1 MLSIKKSVLLLIFCC
16 LTLSAVF
23 SQKTITVD
31 DAISIALKNNFDIM
45 VARNDAEISKL
56 NNTAGNAGMLP
67 SVNLNGA
74 DNYSINDI
82 HSKQST
88 GVIISA
94 PNANSNVLTA
104 NAALNWTLF
113 DGGKMFV
120 TKSKLSQIE
129 ALGGINF
136 KDKVL
141 QTTYNVIVAYFNVVK
156 QKQQLASINQVIA
169 YNEDRVNIL
178 QTSFNAGA
186 SPKNNLLQAK
196 IDLNVS
202 HENAIA
208 QQSIIVAAKRN
219 LNQLLC
225 RNMDSTAYDVMDT
238 IPLTFRPDKTEL
250 LKKVQDNNTSILSFQ
265 KQMDIAKLS
274 LDEMKAG
281 RLPKISFNG
290 GYYFSYSNSTV
301 GTLYNRTYGPQ
312 LGGSITVPLYQG
324 GNLNR
329 QVATS
334 KVQLKSAEYTL
345 ENTKLQILTTFQNAL
360 TDFEN
365 QQNLLAIEQ
374 ENASLVKENL
384 EISLQR
390 LRLGQTTA
398 LEVKQAQQS
407 YEDSFTRFINFQYN
421 LKVAETRLKQL
432 MAGL

>member
-1 MLSIKKSVLLLIFCC
+1 MLAIKKSVLLSVFCGIAI
-16 LTLSAVF
+16 TSVF
-23 SQKTITVD
+23 CQKSISVD
-31 DAISIALKNNFDIM
+31 DAVSIALKNNFDIM
-45 VARNDAEISKL
+45 VARNDADISKL

-82 HSKQST
+82 HSKQSS
-88 GVIISA
+88 GLIISS

-120 TKSKLSQIE
+120 TKNKLSQIE
-129 ALGGINF
+129 ALGEINF

-141 QTTYNVIVAYFNVVK
+141 QTIYNVIVAYFNVVK

-169 YNEDRVNIL
+169 YNDDRVNIL

-208 QQSIIVAAKRN
+208 QESIIVAAKRN

-225 RNMDSTAYDVMDT
+225 RNIDSTAYDVTDT
-238 IPLTFRPDKTEL
+238 IPLTFKPDKTEL
-250 LKKVQDNNTSILSFQ
+250 LKKVQDNNTSILSFR

-274 LDEMKAG
+274 LDETKAG

-329 QVATS
+329 LVATS

-345 ENTKLQILTTFQNAL
+345 ESVQLQILTIFQNAI

-365 QQNLLAIEQ
+365 QQKLLAIEQ
-374 ENASLVKENL
+374 ENALLVKENL

-407 YEDSFTRFINFQYN
+407 YEDSFTRFINFKYN